1 MSHIEMRLRKEER
14 PVFETLP
21 RNALSED
28 IVSKLLALLKEKK
41 LQPGDRLPPER
52 ELAERLQV
60 SRPSL
65 REALRA
71 LSIMHVVETR
81 QGSGTYISSL
91 EPKRLL
97 EHLDFVFALADST
110 YLSLFEAR
118 KVVEVGI
125 CGLAAQRISD
135 ADIARLEGCLEKS
148 QLGMSNADLYFQA
161 DVELHEIITEAASS
175 PILSRI
181 VASISHLSLASRQ
194 RTVVL
199 PGIAQQV
206 IEDHRAIIQ
215 ALKLRDP
222 EAARQAMYQ
231 HLTHVEQRLLDDLAA
246 TAAAVEPQVALQ
258 TEASQEEKDD

>member
-1 MSHIEMRLRKEER
+1 M
-14 PVFETLP
+14 FETLP

-71 LSIMHVVETR
+71 LSIMHVVEIR

-91 EPKRLL
+91 EPKRLV
-97 EHLDFVFALADST
+97 EHLDFVFALSVAT

-125 CGLAAQRISD
+125 CGLAAQRITD
-135 ADIARLEGCLEKS
+135 EEIARLESCLEKS
-148 QLGMSNADLYFQA
+148 LSGVTEPERYFQA
-161 DVELHEIITEAASS
+161 DVELHEIITEAAAS

-181 VASISHLSLASRQ
+181 MAGISQLSLASRK

-199 PGIAQQV
+199 PGIANQV

-215 ALKLRDP
+215 ALKQRDP

-246 TAAAVEPQVALQ
+246 SAA
-258 TEASQEEKDD
+258 TEAQPVAQSEV

>member
-1 MSHIEMRLRKEER
+1 M
-14 PVFETLP
+14 FETLP

-71 LSIMHVVETR
+71 LSIMHVVEIR

-91 EPKRLL
+91 EPKRLV
-97 EHLDFVFALADST
+97 EHLDFVFALSDAT

-125 CGLAAQRISD
+125 CGLAAQRITD
-135 ADIARLEGCLEKS
+135 EEIARLESCLEKS
-148 QLGMSNADLYFQA
+148 LSGVTEPELYFQA
-161 DVELHEIITEAASS
+161 DVELHEIITEAAAS

-181 VASISHLSLASRQ
+181 MAGISQLSLASRK

-199 PGIAQQV
+199 PGIANQV

-215 ALKLRDP
+215 ALKQRAP

-246 TAAAVEPQVALQ
+246 SAAPEAQPVAQ
-258 TEASQEEKDD
+258 SEV

>member
-1 MSHIEMRLRKEER
+1 M
-14 PVFETLP
+14 FETPP
-21 RNALSED
+21 RSALSED

-41 LQPGDRLPPER
+41 LRPGERLPPER

-71 LSIMHVVETR
+71 LSIMHVVEIR

-91 EPKRLL
+91 EPKRLV

-125 CGLAAQRISD
+125 CSLAAERITD
-135 ADIARLEGCLEKS
+135 EEIARLEGCLEKGL
-148 QLGMSNADLYFQA
+148 LGLTNGDLDLYRQA
-161 DVELHEIITEAASS
+161 DVELHEIITEAAAS

-181 VASISHLSLASRQ
+181 MASISHLSRASRQ
-194 RTVVL
+194 RTSAL
-199 PGIAQQV
+199 PGIGQQV
-206 IEDHRAIIQ
+206 IEDHRIIVD
-215 ALKLRDP
+215 ALKRHDP
-222 EAARQAMYQ
+222 DAARLAMYQ
-231 HLTHVEQRLLDDLAA
+231 HLTHVEQRFLEDLASD
-246 TAAAVEPQVALQ
+246 
-258 TEASQEEKDD
+258 ASETVIEVDQQLGEG

>member
-1 MSHIEMRLRKEER
+1 M
-14 PVFETLP
+14 FETLP
-21 RNALSED
+21 KNALSED
-28 IVSKLLALLKEKK
+28 IVRKLLILLKEKK
-41 LQPGDRLPPER
+41 LRPGDRLPPER
-52 ELAERLQV
+52 ELAEQLQV

-91 EPKRLL
+91 EPKRLV

-125 CGLAAQRISD
+125 CGLAAERITD
-135 ADIARLEGCLEKS
+135 GEIARLERCLEKS
-148 QLGMSNADLYFQA
+148 RQGFTDIDVYFQA
-161 DVELHEIITEAASS
+161 DVEIHEIITEAAAS

-181 VASISHLSLASRQ
+181 MASISHLSRASRQ

-199 PGIAQQV
+199 PGIVQQV
-206 IEDHRAIIQ
+206 IEDHTAIVR

-222 EAARQAMYQ
+222 DAARLAMHQ
-231 HLTHVEQRLLDDLAA
+231 HLAHVEQRLLDDLAA
-246 TAAAVEPQVALQ
+246 T
-258 TEASQEEKDD
+258 TESPSSQSPLEVIIPLPEEKEN

>member
-1 MSHIEMRLRKEER
+1 MERDRLM
-14 PVFETLP
+14 FETLP
-21 RNALSED
+21 RNALPED
-28 IVSKLLALLKEKK
+28 IVNKLLALLKEKK
-41 LQPGDRLPPER
+41 LQPGDRLPSER

-91 EPKRLL
+91 EPERLV

-125 CGLAAQRISD
+125 CGLAAERIT
-135 ADIARLEGCLEKS
+135 AEEIARLEACLERS
-148 QLGMSNADLYFQA
+148 LPGLTNAEIYFQA

-181 VASISHLSLASRQ
+181 MTSISHLALASRQ
-194 RTVVL
+194 RTSVL

-206 IEDHRAIIQ
+206 IEDHRAIVY
-215 ALKLRDP
+215 ALKRHDP
-222 EAARQAMYQ
+222 DAARQAMYQ
-231 HLTHVEQRLLDDLAA
+231 HLEHVEQRLL
-246 TAAAVEPQVALQ
+246 ENR
-258 TEASQEEKDD
+258 ASNTDTSYS

>member
-1 MSHIEMRLRKEER
+1 M
-14 PVFETLP
+14 FETLP

-41 LQPGDRLPPER
+41 LQPGDRLPSER

-71 LSIMHVVETR
+71 LSIMHVVEIR

-91 EPKRLL
+91 EPKRLV

-125 CGLAAQRISD
+125 CGLAAQRITD
-135 ADIARLEGCLEKS
+135 EDITRLEGCLEKS
-148 QLGMSNADLYFQA
+148 LLGLSDAELYFQA
-161 DVELHEIITEAASS
+161 DVELHEIITEAAAS

-181 VASISHLSLASRQ
+181 MASISHLSLASRK
-194 RTVVL
+194 RTSVL
-199 PGIAQQV
+199 PGIAQRV
-206 IEDHRAIIQ
+206 IADHRAIIQ
-215 ALKLRDP
+215 ALKQHDP

-231 HLTHVEQRLLDDLAA
+231 HLTYVEQRLLDDLANS
-246 TAAAVEPQVALQ
+246 AAATEPPQAAE
-258 TEASQEEKDD
+258 TEA

>member
-1 MSHIEMRLRKEER
+1 M
-14 PVFETLP
+14 FETLP
-21 RNALSED
+21 KSALSED
-28 IVSKLLALLKEKK
+28 IVRKLLVLLKEKK
-41 LQPGDRLPPER
+41 LRPGDRLPPER
-52 ELAERLQV
+52 ELAEQLQV

-91 EPKRLL
+91 EPKRLV

-125 CGLAAQRISD
+125 CGLAAERITD
-135 ADIARLEGCLEKS
+135 EQIARLEACLERAL
-148 QLGMSNADLYFQA
+148 QGFRNIDVYFQA

-181 VASISHLSLASRQ
+181 MASISHLSRASRQ

-199 PGIAQQV
+199 PGIVQQV
-206 IEDHRAIIQ
+206 IEDHSAIVH
-215 ALKLRDP
+215 ALKMRDP
-222 EAARQAMYQ
+222 DAARLAMHQ
-231 HLTHVEQRLLDDLAA
+231 HLAHVEQRLLDDLATHPDA
-246 TAAAVEPQVALQ
+246 TPPPSLLEQEISAQ
-258 TEASQEEKDD
+258 EAEES

>member
-1 MSHIEMRLRKEER
+1 M
-14 PVFETLP
+14 FETLP

-71 LSIMHVVETR
+71 LSIMHVVEIR

-91 EPKRLL
+91 EPKRLV
-97 EHLDFVFALADST
+97 EHLDFVFALSDAT

-125 CGLAAQRISD
+125 CGLAAQRITD
-135 ADIARLEGCLEKS
+135 EEIARLESCLEKS
-148 QLGMSNADLYFQA
+148 LSGVTEPERYFQA
-161 DVELHEIITEAASS
+161 DVELHEIITEAAAS
-175 PILSRI
+175 PILCRI
-181 VASISHLSLASRQ
+181 MAGISQLSLASRK

-199 PGIAQQV
+199 PGIANQV

-215 ALKLRDP
+215 ALKQRDP

-246 TAAAVEPQVALQ
+246 SAA
-258 TEASQEEKDD
+258 TEAQPVAQSEV

>member
-1 MSHIEMRLRKEER
+1 M
-14 PVFETLP
+14 FETLP

-28 IVSKLLALLKEKK
+28 IVSNLLALLKEKK
-41 LQPGDRLPPER
+41 LQPGERLPPER

-91 EPKRLL
+91 EPRRLV

-125 CGLAAQRISD
+125 CGLAAERITDEELS
-135 ADIARLEGCLEKS
+135 RLEGCLEKA
-148 QLGMSNADLYFQA
+148 LPGLTNADLYFQA

-181 VASISHLSLASRQ
+181 MASISHLSHASRQ
-194 RTVVL
+194 RTAVL
-199 PGIAQQV
+199 PGIARQV
-206 IEDHRAIIQ
+206 IEDHRAIVD
-215 ALKLRDP
+215 ALKMHDP
-222 EAARQAMYQ
+222 DAARQAMYQ
-231 HLTHVEQRLLDDLAA
+231 HLTHVEQRLLEDLAA
-246 TAAAVEPQVALQ
+246 NAATPTL
-258 TEASQEEKDD
+258 SQQNGED

>member
-1 MSHIEMRLRKEER
+1 M
-14 PVFETLP
+14 FETLP

-41 LQPGDRLPPER
+41 LQPGNRLPPER

-71 LSIMHVVETR
+71 LSIMHVVEIR

-91 EPKRLL
+91 EPERLL

-125 CGLAAQRISD
+125 CGLAAQRITEE
-135 ADIARLEGCLEKS
+135 ALARLEGCLEKS
-148 QLGMSNADLYFQA
+148 LRGLADAELYFQA
-161 DVELHEIITEAASS
+161 DVELHEIITEAAAS

-181 VASISHLSLASRQ
+181 MASISHLSFASRK
-194 RTVVL
+194 RTSVL
-199 PGIAQQV
+199 PGIAHQV
-206 IEDHRAIIQ
+206 IEDHRMILQ
-215 ALKLRDP
+215 ALKQRDP

-231 HLTHVEQRLLDDLAA
+231 HLLHVEQRLLDDLAA
-246 TAAAVEPQVALQ
+246 SAT
-258 TEASQEEKDD
+258 TEAQPTAQSEA

>member
-1 MSHIEMRLRKEER
+1 M
-14 PVFETLP
+14 FETLP

-71 LSIMHVVETR
+71 LSIMHVVEIR

-91 EPKRLL
+91 EPKRLV
-97 EHLDFVFALADST
+97 EHLDFVFALSDAT

-125 CGLAAQRISD
+125 CGLAAQRITD
-135 ADIARLEGCLEKS
+135 EEIARLESCLEKS
-148 QLGMSNADLYFQA
+148 LSGVTEPELYFQA
-161 DVELHEIITEAASS
+161 DVELHEIITEAAAS

-181 VASISHLSLASRQ
+181 MAGISQLSLASRK

-199 PGIAQQV
+199 PGIAEQV

-215 ALKLRDP
+215 ALKQRAP

-246 TAAAVEPQVALQ
+246 SAAPEAQPVAQ
-258 TEASQEEKDD
+258 SEV

>member
-1 MSHIEMRLRKEER
+1 M
-14 PVFETLP
+14 FETLP
-21 RNALSED
+21 RNAISEE

-41 LQPGDRLPPER
+41 LQPGERLPPER

-71 LSIMHVVETR
+71 LSIMHVVEIR

-91 EPKRLL
+91 EPKLL
-97 EHLDFVFALADST
+97 VEHLDFVFALADST

-118 KVVEVGI
+118 KVVEVGL
-125 CGLAAQRISD
+125 CGLAAERITD
-135 ADIARLEGCLEKS
+135 EELTRLEDCLEKG
-148 QLGMSNADLYFQA
+148 LRGLNDTDIYLQA
-161 DVELHEIITEAASS
+161 DVELHEIITEAAAS

-181 VASISHLSLASRQ
+181 MVSISHLSRASRQ
-194 RTVVL
+194 RTAVL

-206 IEDHRAIIQ
+206 IADHRAIVD
-215 ALKLRDP
+215 ALRQHDP

-231 HLTHVEQRLLDDLAA
+231 HLIHVEQRFLEDLAA
-246 TAAAVEPQVALQ
+246 NATATPLEQQKNENRIP
-258 TEASQEEKDD
+258 